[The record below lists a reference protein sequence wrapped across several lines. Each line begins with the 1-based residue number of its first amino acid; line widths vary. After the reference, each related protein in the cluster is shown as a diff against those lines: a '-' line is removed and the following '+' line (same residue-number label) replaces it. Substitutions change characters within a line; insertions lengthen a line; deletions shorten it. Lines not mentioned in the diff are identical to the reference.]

1 MSGAVLTVVPAP
13 EEPQAAGFR
22 LARLEV
28 FNWGTFDQH
37 VWSFELGGHDGLLT
51 GDAGSGKSTLVDAI
65 TTLLLPANRI
75 TYNKAAGAETRERD
89 LRSYVLGYYKGE
101 RSDASSGSRPVA
113 LRDIGSFSVIVGVF
127 TNPGYNSVVTLAQAF
142 WPKDQ
147 GQPGRFFVV
156 ADRELSIAADF
167 SGFGTDMTMLKKRLR
182 ASGAG
187 IHDDFPPY
195 GKDFRRRL
203 GIESEQAMELFHQ
216 AVSMKSVGNLT
227 TFVREHM
234 LEPFDAGSWTKKI
247 VGHFENLTTT
257 HESVISAQRQIA
269 ALEPL
274 LADCASYD
282 EVTQAVQAAS
292 EQRTA
297 LRFFFA
303 ERRAGLLKAEKGQL
317 GTEQAGLRASLRQ
330 LDERLGRLRSRE
342 KLLEQQR
349 AGHGG
354 NRIADIEA
362 RIGELEPECTRRMT
376 RAEAFGRLLAQ
387 AGMDPVETAEHFAA
401 SRARIEAM
409 AGDIR
414 KTDEQ
419 HRTRMLELG
428 GQQQELNTQAKE
440 VNREIVSLRAR
451 KSNIPHSALALR
463 QTLCRELDLP
473 EPALPFAGELIEVR
487 PEETDWEGAAE
498 RLLHGFA
505 LSILV
510 PGEHYTA
517 VSDWVNERH
526 LGTRVVYY
534 RTVTNAPPADIR
546 STGRLLYDKLNF
558 KDTEFTSWLEHEVF
572 KRASLECVENT
583 ADFRRLPRAIT
594 RTGQIK
600 GSDGRHEK
608 DDRRN
613 IDDRSNYVL
622 GWTNERK
629 VSVLVKRAAT
639 IQRSLNTLSE
649 TLGKLTGEMTTARE
663 RGQVLARLS
672 AASDFSEIDWQAIV
686 NQVEDLKKEKSDLEE
701 ASDELKRL
709 AAELGEVQEQI
720 KSADEEKVRL
730 ASSIGGLTSKIET
743 AQTALDAAGR
753 ILAQPESEAARSRFA
768 DIAALLATPPLR
780 RLEISRPA
788 DCDAAEQAAHAHL
801 TESIDS
807 LARRQRG
814 LENKVLR
821 QMGEFR
827 RAFRVVQPETG
838 ELDESLAAMPG
849 YRRLHVRLVDD
860 DLPRFQ
866 ERFRSY
872 LRENTIRDIATF
884 QFELGKQSDLIK
896 ERIDTINGS
905 LADVEYNPGRFIH
918 LEPEPTQDADIRD
931 FRTDLRACT
940 QDAVSPDAS
949 DQYSEQ
955 KFLQVKKLIER
966 FKGRD
971 GQADADKAWTRRV
984 TDVRNWYT
992 FSASE
997 RWRETGAEHEHYSDS
1012 SGKSGGQKEKL
1023 AYTVL
1028 AASLAY
1034 QFKLDP
1040 RAARSRTFRLA
1051 VIDEAF
1057 GRGPDK
1063 SAEFGLELFRKLG
1076 LQLLVV
1082 TPLQKIH
1089 VIEPYVSVVG
1099 FVDNP
1104 TERSS
1109 RLHTLTVEEYRA
1121 QRDAHT
1127 AASVVVTAPA
1137 ART

>member
-1 MSGAVLTVVPAP
+1 MTGTVLTVVPSS
-13 EEPQAAGFR
+13 EKRQQGGFR
-22 LARLEV
+22 LARLEL

-101 RSDASSGSRPVA
+101 RNEASNRSRPVA
-113 LRDIGSFSVIVGVF
+113 LRDIGSFSVIVSVF
-127 TNPGYNSVVTLAQAF
+127 TNPGYGSVVTLAQAF

-147 GQPGRFFVV
+147 GQPGRFYVV
-156 ADRELSIAADF
+156 ADRELSITADF
-167 SGFGTDMTMLKKRLR
+167 TGFGTDIAALKKRLR
-182 ASGAG
+182 SSGVG
-187 IHDDFPPY
+187 VHDDFPPY

-227 TFVREHM
+227 SFVREHM
-234 LEPFDAGSWTKKI
+234 LEPFDASRWTKKI
-247 VGHFENLTTT
+247 VGHFEDLTTAYK
-257 HESVISAQRQIA
+257 SVLSAQRQIA

-274 LADCASYD
+274 LADCAAYD
-282 EVTQAVQAAS
+282 DVTESIRAAN
-292 EQRTA
+292 EQDAA
-297 LRFFFA
+297 LLFFFA
-303 ERRAGLLKAEKGQL
+303 ERKACLLDGVIEKL
-317 GTEQAGLRASLRQ
+317 DTEREVLRASLSQ
-330 LDERLGRLRSRE
+330 LDERLGRLRNRE
-342 KLLEQQR
+342 KTLENQR

-362 RIGELEPECTRRMT
+362 KIGELAPECARRMAK
-376 RAEAFGRLLAQ
+376 AEAFGKLLAQ
-387 AGMDPVETAEHFAA
+387 VGMDSVETAELFAV
-401 SRARIEAM
+401 SRARVAAVGKEL
-409 AGDIR
+409 R
-414 KTDEQ
+414 QTDGQ
-419 HRTRMLELG
+419 HRDRMLQLG
-428 GQQQELNTQAKE
+428 GQQQELTTQANE
-440 VNREIVSLRAR
+440 VNGEIVSLRAR
-451 KSNIPHSALALR
+451 KSNIPHTALALR
-463 QTLCRELDLP
+463 QTLCRELGLG
-473 EPALPFAGELIEVR
+473 ESALPFAGELIEVR
-487 PEETDWEGAAE
+487 PGEPEWEGAAE
-498 RLLHGFA
+498 RLLRGFA

-517 VSDWVNERH
+517 VSSWVNERH

-534 RTVTNAPPADIR
+534 RAVTNATPPDVK
-546 STGRLLYDKLNF
+546 STGRLLFDKLNF
-558 KDTEFTSWLEHEVF
+558 KDTEFTGWLEHEVL
-572 KRASLECVENT
+572 KRAALECVEDM

-600 GSDGRHEK
+600 GGDGRHEK
-608 DDRRN
+608 DDRKR
-613 IDDRSNYVL
+613 IDDRSQYVL

-629 VSVLVKRAAT
+629 IDALVRRAAT
-639 IQRSLNTLSE
+639 VQRKLNVLSE
-649 TLGKLTGEMTTARE
+649 TLGRLNDEMTAARE

-672 AASDFSEIDWQAIV
+672 ATSDFSEIDWQTIV
-686 NQVEDLKKEKSDLEE
+686 NQIEDLKKEKSDLED

-709 AAELGEVQEQI
+709 TSELGEVQEQI
-720 KSADEEKVRL
+720 KSADEDKLEL
-730 ASSIGGLTSKIET
+730 AGKTGGLTNRIDT
-743 AQTALDAAGR
+743 AQAALDAANR
-753 ILAQPESEAARSRFA
+753 TLDRAECEAARSRFA
-768 DIAALLATPPLR
+768 DIAALLAKPPLE
-780 RLEISRPA
+780 RLTISEPA
-788 DCDAAEQAAHAHL
+788 DCDMAERATHAQ
-801 TESIDS
+801 
-807 LARRQRG
+807 LADGVDGLGKRQRG
-814 LENKVLR
+814 LENRILR

-827 RAFRVVQPETG
+827 RDFRTIQPETG
-838 ELDESLAAMPG
+838 ELDDSLAAMAG
-849 YRRLHVRLVDD
+849 YRMLHARLVGD

-866 ERFRSY
+866 ERFRRY
-872 LRENTIRDIATF
+872 LRENTIREIATF
-884 QFELGKQSDLIK
+884 QFELSKQADLIK
-896 ERIDTINGS
+896 ERIDTINRS

-931 FRTDLRACT
+931 FRADLRACT
-940 QDAVSPDAS
+940 EDVVSPDAS

-966 FKGRD
+966 FKGRE
-971 GQADADKAWTRRV
+971 GLTDADKAWTRRV
-984 TDVRNWYT
+984 TDVRNWFT

-997 RWRETGAEHEHYSDS
+997 RWRETGAEYEHYSDS

-1040 RAARSRTFRLA
+1040 DATRSKTFRLA

-1089 VIEPYVSVVG
+1089 VIESYVSVVG

-1104 TERSS
+1104 TERCS
-1109 RLHTLTVEEYRA
+1109 RLHTLTIEEYRA
-1121 QRDAHT
+1121 RRDAHT
-1127 AASVVVTAPA
+1127 ASIAMTAQA